1 MSEKTKETS
10 SAFIKGALIL
20 GVSGIV
26 VKIMGAFFRIPLTN
40 LIGSQGMGYYGSAYP
55 VYVFFIT
62 IATAGFPA
70 ALGRLIAEK
79 KVQKDYNNMAQTFR
93 TGMTI
98 MFVIGFAGTLFMFL
112 GAKSIVGV
120 IKNPLA
126 LYSFWALAP
135 SILLVSMMAV
145 YRGLFQGVQNMKP
158 FAASQLIEQMGR
170 VFLGLFLATLFLPSD
185 KTSDSGMAFAAAGA
199 TFGATVGAFFGL
211 VIIYLMYRLFRSS
224 NKKYFTINPELPV
237 SSKKDIA
244 KEILRIAIPITI
256 GASVMPLMNN
266 IDVALVMNRLID
278 IGFTKEQANETFGLL
293 SGFVSTLINL
303 PIAITSAIQISI
315 VPAVAASFVKREAQ
329 ALKTTVES
337 GVRMALVIGMPA
349 TVGFMVLSEPILKL
363 LYPFQEASVKAASSI
378 LFVFAPAVIFL
389 GLFLVTTGILQGL
402 DLQTRPAINLFI
414 GAIVKVIL
422 TYILV
427 GIPAINVNG
436 AAISSVVAY
445 AVATVLNLLTLKKR
459 AHIRFNLVQVVIKPL
474 VSSIGMGLVVYGVYF
489 VSQMILSGNKSTFI
503 AMIFG
508 VVVYGYMLLA
518 TGTLT
523 DKDIQMMP
531 GGSKIKKVKRFLIEK
546 KLIPFRKEG

>member
-62 IATAGFPA
+62 VATAGFPA

-93 TGMTI
+93 TGMII
-98 MFVIGFAGTLFMFL
+98 MFVIGFIGTLFMFL

-185 KTSDSGMAFAAAGA
+185 KSSESGMAFAAAGA

-211 VIIYLMYRLFRSS
+211 VIIYMMYRLFRSS
-224 NKKYFTINPELPV
+224 NKKYFTIDPQLPV

-244 KEILRIAIPITI
+244 KEILRIAVPITI

-315 VPAVAASFVKREAQ
+315 VPAVAASFVKKEAQ

-414 GAIVKVIL
+414 GAVVKVIL

-436 AAISSVVAY
+436 AALSSVAAY
-445 AVATVLNLLTLKKR
+445 AVATLLNLLTLKKR
-459 AHIRFNLVQVVIKPL
+459 AHIRFNLVQVVVKPL
-474 VSSIGMGLVVYGVYF
+474 ISSLGMGLVVYGVYF
-489 VSQMILSGNKSTFI
+489 VSQMILSSNKATFI
-503 AMIFG
+503 AMVFG
-508 VVVYGYMLLA
+508 VGVYGYMLLA

-531 GGSKIKKVKRFLIEK
+531 GGGKIKKIKQFLMAK
-546 KLIPFRKEG
+546 KLIPVRKER